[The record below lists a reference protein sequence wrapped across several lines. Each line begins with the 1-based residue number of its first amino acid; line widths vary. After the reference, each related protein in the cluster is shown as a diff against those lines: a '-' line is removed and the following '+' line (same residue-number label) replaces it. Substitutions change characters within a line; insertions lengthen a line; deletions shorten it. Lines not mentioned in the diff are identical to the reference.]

1 MNSTPT
7 PSTPFTTFS
16 SYPAGM
22 NCCPSTPRPLKRK
35 MILSIDNEDIYVP
48 TSHGH
53 DAATHV
59 TIHIAD
65 LPSLPFSNCIDDDV
79 ASDIIARISLKT
91 SPSSSSAPST
101 PSSRSLLTN
110 THPSRQDCIRPVLR
124 QRDQSQKNFLA
135 RCA

>member
-1 MNSTPT
+1 MNPTPT

-16 SYPAGM
+16 SYPAAM
-22 NCCPSTPRPLKRK
+22 DCCPSTPRPLKRK
-35 MILSIDNEDIYVP
+35 IILSIDNEDIYVP

-53 DAATHV
+53 DADTLV

-65 LPSLPFSNCIDDDV
+65 LPSLPFSNCIEDDV
-79 ASDIIARISLKT
+79 ASDIIARISLKS
-91 SPSSSSAPST
+91 SPSSSSAPSK
-101 PSSRSLLTN
+101 PSSRNLLTN
-110 THPSRQDCIRPVLR
+110 THPSKKDCIRPVLR